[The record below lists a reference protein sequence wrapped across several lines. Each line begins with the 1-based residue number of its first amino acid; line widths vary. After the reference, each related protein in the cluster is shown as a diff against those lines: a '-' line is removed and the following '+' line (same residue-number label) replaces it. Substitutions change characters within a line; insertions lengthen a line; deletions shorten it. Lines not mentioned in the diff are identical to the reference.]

1 MGPLTV
7 AGQLAVML
15 AVFYLPGF
23 LALRALRQPAVRALV
38 LAPAAG
44 TALAAVGT
52 MICLLT
58 GVRWNL
64 LSAAVLAALDIG
76 LCWLA
81 GRAIN
86 PPEAPVVAVRRS
98 VQWMMAGSL
107 AITAL
112 ILGSVMFQAMG
123 SIDRV
128 SQAWDPTYHVNV
140 LQWIKQNGQASP
152 WSIWPIFGGAPPSFY
167 PAGWHAMV
175 SLVPGDVVT
184 AGNLSCLVIGCLVW
198 PASLALLARSLFPA
212 RPLVWVLTP
221 LIASSMLAFPFVQ
234 MFRAGQ
240 WPNGFAAALLPAIL
254 ALGIEL
260 QYRLPGAAAPVG
272 RISAADPTT
281 GADPAPGTRP
291 DVDAAPATSR
301 RPASDSDPAPA
312 PGPLSDVDPASGTP
326 PGVRA
331 APGPRYDAGTVA
343 VAVGSSQTR
352 ATRRRTTADL
362 AALAVVTFGA
372 VWIHPSALA
381 SLLVLGGVYLIRI
394 TVLGLVRLWHS
405 HRGQFVAVISL
416 LAAATAAV
424 VVLLTQSQMLAGVM
438 SYPRGR
444 TAGWEDALVWL
455 VFDLPRQ
462 PDSADA
468 VPGSY
473 GVAVG
478 VLMVCG
484 TLLACFSTRT
494 WPAVAGMAAAVVLFI
509 LAAGPEDHPFRW
521 LTGFWYTDP
530 PRIAPLVH
538 IFGVVFAALALDQL
552 CALLVRLIRP
562 QRARTDAGTDARAS
576 ARANARDSTNARP
589 DAHDRAD
596 GQQLAAAG
604 LAFALLAA
612 VFVTTGAFRH
622 DVRVD
627 TASIRY
633 GITEHRDGRALMGDE
648 QDFIRSLGPLL
659 PADAIVIGDP
669 FNGLPYIYSLT
680 GHQTVYFQ
688 NVSSAGS
695 KDKDYLRQH
704 FRNIE
709 SDPRVCPALRSTGAT
724 YLYDDQPIRGYQH
737 SAKHQWPGF
746 HNIDFSHGFR
756 LIASHGSAALYEITA
771 CR

>member
-1 MGPLTV
+1 MDASTV

-15 AVFYLPGF
+15 AVFYLPGY
-23 LALRALRQPAVRALV
+23 LALRVLRLPAIPALV

-52 MICLLT
+52 LACLFT

-64 LSAAVLAALDIG
+64 MSAAVLAALGIG

-81 GRAIN
+81 GRAIA
-86 PPEAPVVAVRRS
+86 PPEARVVAVPRS
-98 VQWMMAGSL
+98 VKWMMAASL

-112 ILGSVMFQAMG
+112 VLGWVMLEAMG
-123 SIDRV
+123 SIHRV

-140 LQWIKQNGQASP
+140 LQWIKDNGQASP

-184 AGNLSCLVIGCLVW
+184 AGNLSCLVIGCLMW
-198 PASLALLARSLFPA
+198 PASLALLARALFPA

-254 ALGIEL
+254 ALGIDLLHRAPRTTDRPAAE
-260 QYRLPGAAAPVG
+260 RTVNANAGPGA
-272 RISAADPTT
+272 RKRSL
-281 GADPAPGTRP
+281 
-291 DVDAAPATSR
+291 SH
-301 RPASDSDPAPA
+301 AS
-312 PGPLSDVDPASGTP
+312 
-326 PGVRA
+326 
-331 APGPRYDAGTVA
+331 
-343 VAVGSSQTR
+343 
-352 ATRRRTTADL
+352 RRRTTADL
-362 AALAVVTFGA
+362 AALAMVTFGA
-372 VWIHPSALA
+372 AWIHPSALA
-381 SLLVLGGVYLIRI
+381 SLLVLGGVYLARAA
-394 TVLGLVRLWHS
+394 VLGLARLRQS
-405 HRGQFVAVISL
+405 HRGRFVAAIGV
-416 LAAATAAV
+416 LAAAVLAV
-424 VVLLTQSQMLAGVM
+424 VVLLTQSQLLAAVM

-444 TAGWEDALVWL
+444 TAGWADALAWL
-455 VFDLPRQ
+455 FFDLPRQ

-473 GVAVG
+473 AVTVG

-484 TLLACFSTRT
+484 ALLACFSART

-509 LAAGPEDHPFRW
+509 LAVGPEDQPFRW

-538 IFGVVFAALALDQL
+538 IFGVVFAALALERL
-552 CALLVRLIRP
+552 CTLLVRLVRP
-562 QRARTDAGTDARAS
+562 LRARTGARA
-576 ARANARDSTNARP
+576 
-589 DAHDRAD
+589 DR
-596 GQQLAAAG
+596 QQLAAAG
-604 LAFALLAA
+604 LAFAVLAA
-612 VFVTTGAFRH
+612 VFVSTGAFRH

-627 TASIRY
+627 AASLRY
-633 GITEHRDGRALMGDE
+633 GISEHRDGRALMGDE

-695 KDKDYLRQH
+695 KDKDYLRRH
-704 FRNIE
+704 FRNIT
-709 SDPRVCPALRSTGAT
+709 SDPRVCPALRNTGAT
-724 YLYDDQPIRGYQH
+724 YLYADEPIRGYQR

-746 HNIDFSHGFR
+746 QNIDFSRGFR
-756 LIASHGSAALYEITA
+756 LIASHGSAALYKVTA
-771 CR
+771 CN

>member
-1 MGPLTV
+1 MAEAGMGPLTV

-23 LALRALRQPAVRALV
+23 LALRALRQPSIRALV

-52 MICLLT
+52 MACLLT

-64 LSAAVLAALDIG
+64 LSAAVLAALGIG

-86 PPEAPVVAVRRS
+86 PPEAPVLAVPRA
-98 VQWMMAGSL
+98 VKWMMAASL

-112 ILGSVMFQAMG
+112 ILGSVMIQAMG

-175 SLVPGDVVT
+175 SLIPGDVVT
-184 AGNLSCLVIGCLVW
+184 AGNLSCLIIGCVVW
-198 PASLALLARSLFPA
+198 PTSLALLARALFPS

-221 LIASSMLAFPFVQ
+221 LIASSMLAFPLVQ

-240 WPNGFAAALLPAIL
+240 WPNSFAVALLPAIL

-260 QYRLPGAAAPVG
+260 QYRLPGAVAPTAG
-272 RISAADPTT
+272 RTVDAGTAADSESAPGTQPDVY
-281 GADPAPGTRP
+281 ADASPAPGTQP
-291 DVDAAPATSR
+291 DI
-301 RPASDSDPAPA
+301 APA
-312 PGPLSDVDPASGTP
+312 PGTP
-326 PGVRA
+326 PGA
-331 APGPRYDAGTVA
+331 GASPGPRSDADTDAGTGAVV
-343 VAVGSSQTR
+343 VAVGLSQTR
-352 ATRRRTTADL
+352 APRRRTTADL
-362 AALAVVTFGA
+362 AALAMVTFGA
-372 VWIHPSALA
+372 AWIHPSALA
-381 SLLVLGGVYLIRI
+381 SLLVLGGVYLIRVA
-394 TVLGLVRLWHS
+394 VLGLLRLWRS
-405 HRGQFVAVISL
+405 HRKQFVVTVSA
-416 LAAATAAV
+416 LAAAAVGV
-424 VVLLTQSQMLAGVM
+424 VVLLTQSQLLAAVM

-462 PDSADA
+462 PASADA

-473 GVAVG
+473 AVVVG
-478 VLMVCG
+478 ILMVCG
-484 TLLACFSTRT
+484 ALLACFTART

-509 LAAGPEDHPFRW
+509 LAAGPEDNPFRW

-538 IFGVVFAALALDQL
+538 IFAVVFAALALDQL
-552 CALLVRLIRP
+552 CTLLVRLIRP
-562 QRARTDAGTDARAS
+562 RRGRTGARAPTGARAS
-576 ARANARDSTNARP
+576 TNVPPDTHARP
-589 DAHDRAD
+589 DR
-596 GQQLAAAG
+596 QQLATAG
-604 LAFALLAA
+604 LAFAVLAA
-612 VFVTTGAFRH
+612 VFVSTGAFRH

-633 GITEHRDGRALMGDE
+633 GITQHHDGRALMGDE

-659 PADAIVIGDP
+659 PAGAVVIGDP

-704 FRNIE
+704 FRNIG

-724 YLYDDQPIRGYQH
+724 YLYDDQPVRGYQH

-756 LIASHGSAALYEITA
+756 RIASHGSATLYEITA

>member
-7 AGQLAVML
+7 ALQLAVML

-23 LALRALRQPAVRALV
+23 LALRALRQPAIRALV
-38 LAPAAG
+38 LGPAAG

-52 MICLLT
+52 MACLLT

-64 LSAAVLAALDIG
+64 LSAAVLAALGIG
-76 LCWLA
+76 LCWLI
-81 GRAIN
+81 GRAIG
-86 PPEAPVVAVRRS
+86 PPEARIVAVPRS
-98 VQWMMAGSL
+98 VQWLMAASL

-112 ILGSVMFQAMG
+112 ILGWVMLEAMG

-140 LQWIKQNGQASP
+140 LQWIKDNGQASP

-167 PAGWHAMV
+167 PAGWHAVV

-198 PASLALLARSLFPA
+198 PASLALLARAMCPA

-260 QYRLPGAAAPVG
+260 QYRLPGAVRPAG
-272 RISAADPTT
+272 GSETPTPGPEAET
-281 GADPAPGTRP
+281 DVGADARPGAGP
-291 DVDAAPATSR
+291 GENAEAA
-301 RPASDSDPAPA
+301 
-312 PGPLSDVDPASGTP
+312 
-326 PGVRA
+326 
-331 APGPRYDAGTVA
+331 
-343 VAVGSSQTR
+343 GSSLPR
-352 ATRRRTTADL
+352 SEWRRTTADL
-362 AALAVVTFGA
+362 AALAMVTFGA

-381 SLLVLGGVYLIRI
+381 SLLVLGGFYLARLA
-394 TVLGLVRLWHS
+394 VLGLARLWRS
-405 HRGQFVAVISL
+405 HRAGFVAAIGVLGAVL
-416 LAAATAAV
+416 LAG
-424 VVLLTQSQMLAGVM
+424 VVLLTQSQQLAAVM
-438 SYPRGR
+438 SYPRAR
-444 TAGWEDALVWL
+444 SADWADALVW
-455 VFDLPRQ
+455 VFFDLPRQ

-468 VPGSY
+468 VPASY
-473 GVAVG
+473 AVAVG
-478 VLMVCG
+478 ILMVCG
-484 TLLACFSTRT
+484 ALLACFSRRT

-509 LAAGPEDHPFRW
+509 LAAGPEDLPFRW

-552 CALLVRLIRP
+552 CTLLARLILP
-562 QRARTDAGTDARAS
+562 LRAGATPT
-576 ARANARDSTNARP
+576 ARANR
-589 DAHDRAD
+589 HK
-596 GQQLAAAG
+596 LAAAG
-604 LAFALLAA
+604 LAFAVLAA
-612 VFVTTGAFRH
+612 LFVTTGALRH

-627 TASIRY
+627 AASIRY
-633 GITEHRDGRALMGDE
+633 SITEHRDGRALLGDE

-659 PADAIVIGDP
+659 PDDAIVIGDP

-695 KDKDYLRQH
+695 KDKDYLRRH
-704 FRNIE
+704 FRNIT
-709 SDPRVCPALRSTGAT
+709 SDPRVCPALQSTGAT
-724 YLYDDQPIRGYQH
+724 YLYDDGPIRGYQH
-737 SAKHQWPGF
+737 SARHQWPGF
-746 HNIDFSHGFR
+746 QRIDFSHGFR

>member
-23 LALRALRQPAVRALV
+23 LALRALRQPAIRALV

-44 TALAAVGT
+44 TALAAAGT
-52 MICLLT
+52 MVCLLT

-64 LSAAVLAALDIG
+64 LSAAVLAALGIG
-76 LCWLA
+76 LCWLT
-81 GRAIN
+81 GRAIA
-86 PPEAPVVAVRRS
+86 PPEARVVAMPRS
-98 VQWMMAGSL
+98 VKWLMGASL
-107 AITAL
+107 ALTAL
-112 ILGSVMFQAMG
+112 VLGWVMLEAMG
-123 SIDRV
+123 SIQRV

-140 LQWIKQNGQASP
+140 LQWIKDNGQASP

-184 AGNLSCLVIGCLVW
+184 AGNLSCLVIGCLIW
-198 PASLALLARSLFPA
+198 PASLARLARALCPA
-212 RPLVWVLTP
+212 RPLVWILTP

-260 QYRLPGAAAPVG
+260 QYRLPGAARPAG
-272 RISAADPTT
+272 RRAAGLNPD
-281 GADPAPGTRP
+281 PGTGP
-291 DVDAAPATSR
+291 DVDADADGS
-301 RPASDSDPAPA
+301 
-312 PGPLSDVDPASGTP
+312 PL
-326 PGVRA
+326 
-331 APGPRYDAGTVA
+331 PRTNW
-343 VAVGSSQTR
+343 
-352 ATRRRTTADL
+352 RRTTADL
-362 AALAVVTFGA
+362 AALAMVTFGA
-372 VWIHPSALA
+372 AWIHPSALA
-381 SLLVLGGVYLIRI
+381 SLLVLGGIYLARAA
-394 TVLGLVRLWHS
+394 VLGLARLWGS
-405 HRGQFVAVISL
+405 HRGRFVAAIGV
-416 LAAATAAV
+416 LAAATAAG
-424 VVLLTQSQMLAGVM
+424 VVLLTQSQQLAAVM

-444 TAGWEDALVWL
+444 TAGWADALVWL
-455 VFDLPRQ
+455 FFDLPRQ

-473 GVAVG
+473 AVVVG

-484 TLLACFSTRT
+484 ALLACFSARTR
-494 WPAVAGMAAAVVLFI
+494 PAVAGMAAAVVLFI
-509 LAAGPEDHPFRW
+509 LAAGPEDHPFRK

-530 PRIAPLVH
+530 PRIATLVH
-538 IFGVVFAALALDQL
+538 IFAVVFAALALDQL
-552 CALLVRLIRP
+552 CTLLVRLIRP
-562 QRARTDAGTDARAS
+562 LRARAG
-576 ARANARDSTNARP
+576 ARD
-589 DAHDRAD
+589 DR
-596 GQQLAAAG
+596 QILVAAG
-604 LAFALLAA
+604 LAFAVLAA

-627 TASIRY
+627 AASIRY
-633 GITEHRDGRALMGDE
+633 AITEHQDGRALMGDE

-659 PADAIVIGDP
+659 PGNAIIIGDP

-680 GHQTVYFQ
+680 GHRTVYFQ

-695 KDKDYLRQH
+695 KDKDYLRRH
-704 FRNIE
+704 FRNIA
-709 SDPRVCPALRSTGAT
+709 SDPRVCPALQSTGAS
-724 YLYDDQPIRGYQH
+724 YVYDDEAIRGYQH

-746 HNIDFSHGFR
+746 QRVDFSHGFR
-756 LIASHGSAALYEITA
+756 LIAAHGSAALYEITA

>member
-64 LSAAVLAALDIG
+64 LSATVLAALGIG

-86 PPEAPVVAVRRS
+86 PPHAPVVAVPRS
-98 VQWMMAGSL
+98 VQWMMAASL
-107 AITAL
+107 AVTAL
-112 ILGSVMFQAMG
+112 ILGSVMIQAMG

-152 WSIWPIFGGAPPSFY
+152 WSIWPIFGAAPPSFY

-221 LIASSMLAFPFVQ
+221 LVASSMLAFPFVQ

-260 QYRLPGAAAPVG
+260 LQRLPGAGAPVG
-272 RISAADPTT
+272 RIAAADPAT
-281 GADPAPGTRP
+281 GSGPAPGTRP

-301 RPASDSDPAPA
+301 RPDVHHS
-312 PGPLSDVDPASGTP
+312 PGSPPDVS
-326 PGVRA
+326 V
-331 APGPRYDAGTVA
+331 APGPRYDVDAGAVA
-343 VAVGSSQTR
+343 VAVGLSQTR

-362 AALAVVTFGA
+362 AALAIVTFGA
-372 VWIHPSALA
+372 AWIHPSALA

-405 HRGQFVAVISL
+405 HRHWFVAVVGM
-416 LAAATAAV
+416 LAVAVAAV
-424 VVLLTQSQMLAGVM
+424 VVLLTQSQLLAGVM

-455 VFDLPRQ
+455 FFDLPRQ

-473 GVAVG
+473 AVVVG

-484 TLLACFSTRT
+484 ALLACFSART
-494 WPAVAGMAAAVVLFI
+494 WPAVAGMAGAVVLFI
-509 LAAGPEDHPFRW
+509 LAAGPEDNPFRW

-552 CALLVRLIRP
+552 CTLLVWLIHP
-562 QRARTDAGTDARAS
+562 QRARTNALAGARTDAPAS
-576 ARANARDSTNARP
+576 AAASTDVRSDTLARLER
-589 DAHDRAD
+589 
-596 GQQLAAAG
+596 QQLAAAG
-604 LAFALLAA
+604 LAFVVLAA

-633 GITEHRDGRALMGDE
+633 GITEHPDGRALMGGE

-659 PADAIVIGDP
+659 PADAVVIGDP

-688 NVSSAGS
+688 NVSTAGS
-695 KDKDYLRQH
+695 KDKDYLRRH
-704 FRNIE
+704 FRNIGA
-709 SDPRVCPALRSTGAT
+709 DPRVCPALRSTGAT

>member
-1 MGPLTV
+1 MDALTV

-23 LALRALRQPAVRALV
+23 LALRALRQPAIRALV

-52 MICLLT
+52 TLCLLT

-64 LSAAVLAALDIG
+64 LSATVLAALGIG
-76 LCWLA
+76 LCWLT
-81 GRAIN
+81 GRAIA
-86 PPEAPVVAVRRS
+86 PPEARVVAVPRP
-98 VQWMMAGSL
+98 VKWLMAASL

-112 ILGSVMFQAMG
+112 ILGWVMLEAMG
-123 SIDRV
+123 SIHRV

-140 LQWIKQNGQASP
+140 LQWIKDNGQASP

-198 PASLALLARSLFPA
+198 PASLALLARALFPA

-221 LIASSMLAFPFVQ
+221 LVASSLLAFPFVQ
-234 MFRAGQ
+234 IFRAGQ

-260 QYRLPGAAAPVG
+260 LHRVPGSSTASPAVERTINADTGPGARKRSLPH
-272 RISAADPTT
+272 
-281 GADPAPGTRP
+281 
-291 DVDAAPATSR
+291 
-301 RPASDSDPAPA
+301 AS
-312 PGPLSDVDPASGTP
+312 
-326 PGVRA
+326 
-331 APGPRYDAGTVA
+331 
-343 VAVGSSQTR
+343 
-352 ATRRRTTADL
+352 RRRTTADL
-362 AALAVVTFGA
+362 AALAMVTFGA
-372 VWIHPSALA
+372 AWIHPSALA
-381 SLLVLGGVYLIRI
+381 SLLVLGGVYLVRAA
-394 TVLGLVRLWHS
+394 VFGLARLWPS
-405 HRGQFVAVISL
+405 HRGRFVAVSGT
-416 LAAATAAV
+416 LAAAAVAV
-424 VVLLTQSQMLAGVM
+424 VVILTQSQQLAAVM

-444 TAGWEDALVWL
+444 MAGWADALVWL
-455 VFDLPRQ
+455 FFDLPRQ

-473 GVAVG
+473 AVAVG

-484 TLLACFSTRT
+484 ALLACFSVRT

-509 LAAGPEDHPFRW
+509 LAAGPEDQPFRW

-538 IFGVVFAALALDQL
+538 IFGVVFAALALEQL
-552 CALLVRLIRP
+552 CTLLVRLVRLVRP
-562 QRARTDAGTDARAS
+562 LRTRAGTGARAG
-576 ARANARDSTNARP
+576 ARA
-589 DAHDRAD
+589 DR
-596 GQQLAAAG
+596 QQLAAAG
-604 LAFALLAA
+604 LAFAVLAA

-627 TASIRY
+627 AASIRY
-633 GITEHRDGRALMGDE
+633 GVTEHRDGRALMGDE
-648 QDFIRSLGPLL
+648 QDFVRSLGPLL
-659 PADAIVIGDP
+659 PDDAIVIGDP
-669 FNGLPYIYSLT
+669 FNGLPYIYALT

-695 KDKDYLRQH
+695 KDKDYLRRH
-704 FRNIE
+704 FRNIA
-709 SDPRVCPALRSTGAT
+709 SDPGVCPALRSTGAT
-724 YLYDDQPIRGYQH
+724 YLYDDEPIRGYQH

-746 HNIDFSHGFR
+746 QRVDFSHGFH
-756 LIASHGSAALYEITA
+756 LIASHGTAALYEITA

>member
-44 TALAAVGT
+44 TALAAAGT
-52 MICLLT
+52 MVCLLT

-64 LSAAVLAALDIG
+64 LSAAVLAALGIG

-81 GRAIN
+81 GRALN
-86 PPEAPVVAVRRS
+86 PPEARVVAVPRP
-98 VQWMMAGSL
+98 VKWLMAASL
-107 AITAL
+107 AVAAV
-112 ILGSVMFQAMG
+112 ILGWVMLEAMG
-123 SIDRV
+123 SIHRV

-198 PASLALLARSLFPA
+198 PASLALLARAVFPA

-221 LIASSMLAFPFVQ
+221 LIASSMLAFPFIQ

-260 QYRLPGAAAPVG
+260 QDRLPGAVPPAGG
-272 RISAADPTT
+272 R
-281 GADPAPGTRP
+281 
-291 DVDAAPATSR
+291 
-301 RPASDSDPAPA
+301 
-312 PGPLSDVDPASGTP
+312 ASGTA
-326 PGVRA
+326 A
-331 APGPRYDAGTVA
+331 APGNTPGTGAGVVPGTNGGPLPRA
-343 VAVGSSQTR
+343 SW
-352 ATRRRTTADL
+352 RRTTADL
-362 AALAVVTFGA
+362 AALAMVTFGA
-372 VWIHPSALA
+372 AWIHPSALA
-381 SLLVLGGVYLIRI
+381 SLLVLGGFYLARVA
-394 TVLGLVRLWHS
+394 VLGLARLWHG
-405 HRGQFVAVISL
+405 HRGRFVAATGV
-416 LAAATAAV
+416 LAAAAAAG
-424 VVLLTQSQMLAGVM
+424 VVLLTHSQLLAGVM
-438 SYPRGR
+438 SYPRAP
-444 TAGWEDALVWL
+444 TAGWADALVW
-455 VFDLPRQ
+455 VFFDLPRQ

-468 VPGSY
+468 IPESY
-473 GVAVG
+473 AVAVG
-478 VLMVCG
+478 ILMACG
-484 TLLACFSTRT
+484 ALLACFSRRI

-509 LAAGPEDHPFRW
+509 LAAGPEDRPFRW

-538 IFGVVFAALALDQL
+538 IFGVVFAALALEQL
-552 CALLVRLIRP
+552 CMLLVRLIRP
-562 QRARTDAGTDARAS
+562 LRARAGALAGTGA
-576 ARANARDSTNARP
+576 
-589 DAHDRAD
+589 DR
-596 GQQLAAAG
+596 QQLAAAA
-604 LAFALLAA
+604 LAVAVLAA
-612 VFVTTGAFRH
+612 VFVASGAFRH

-627 TASIRY
+627 AASIRY
-633 GITEHRDGRALMGDE
+633 GITENRDGRALMGDE
-648 QDFIRSLGPLL
+648 QEFIRSLKPLL
-659 PADAIVIGDP
+659 PDDAIIIGDP
-669 FNGLPYIYSLT
+669 FNGLPYIYALT

-688 NVSSAGS
+688 NVSSGGS

-704 FRNIE
+704 FRNIR
-709 SDPRVCPALRSTGAT
+709 SDPRVCPALQSTGAT

-746 HNIDFSHGFR
+746 HRIDFSHGFR